1 MLGFFR
7 KLSDTWPARI
17 FFLALAAAF
26 VGWGVS
32 SKVNLTG
39 ADANSVA
46 TVGGVSISTNS
57 FQQAFREDMQRV
69 AQRYPDPAQI
79 PPGVRQSV
87 AAQTLERLVTQQA
100 LDNEA
105 KRMGLAAPD
114 AAVQDEIRAMTAFQ
128 GINGDFD
135 HNTYVQVLAQ
145 HSLTPQMFQDE
156 VRMDV
161 TKNQILKTVT
171 AGTAP
176 SDLLV
181 NLIFGYLYQT
191 RSADIVRFTFAG
203 HTPPPAPSDAVLQR
217 YADNN
222 VARYTTPEYRRIKAV
237 ILSPDTI
244 GRTLTLSDADLH
256 AWFDAHKS
264 EFQSPEKRSLQVI
277 TAGTKE
283 AADAL
288 TAQWKAGASW
298 DAMEA
303 AAKAKG
309 ASTTA
314 LTDTTAASIPA
325 PELAQAAFNAPF
337 ESITGPIQ
345 EPLGYQIVR
354 VTSITPAKNPGYADE
369 IDTVRKRLGEER
381 AADLVDER
389 AQKLQD
395 LFAGGSRIDEVPAD
409 IGAAGVEGTLDAQGN
424 TPDGTKAPIPAPD
437 DVRTLLIAD
446 AFKAPKS
453 DSTQLVEGP
462 NHAWYAV
469 AVEDIIKPA
478 VKPFATIKD
487 KVVADWQQD
496 QIRHATEEEAA
507 KLLALVNSGQPIATA
522 AWGSG
527 HQVVRTPP
535 LSRNKPTKGVPPEL
549 TQVIFSLKQGQA
561 TMLET
566 SEGFMVA
573 ALAQINRPDP
583 KADPAAI
590 ADVRKGLGQAL
601 SDDILVSYGTAVR
614 DAAMPQV
621 NAKVFQQ
628 LTQTQ
633 GE

>member
-437 DVRTLLIAD
+437 DVRKLLIAD

-487 KVVADWQQD
+487 KVLADWQQD

-549 TQVIFSLKQGQA
+549 TQVIFGLKQGQA